1 MRPSPPP
8 ILVLGLGNV
17 LLQDDGVGPTLLGLL
32 ENLHGK
38 DDRIEF
44 VDGGTQ
50 GLALL
55 GYLSERQ
62 AVLILDAVALGAEP
76 GSVHVR
82 EDVDVLNLRATH
94 ASTAHEGNAGELLR
108 VAALLGDLP
117 DHMVLVGVE
126 PKTIRTGVGLSSDV
140 KASLP
145 VALSEARTRL
155 QQIAG
160 SIPCA
165 AAS

>member
-1 MRPSPPP
+1 MSQSPPP

-17 LLQDDGVGPTLLGLL
+17 LLEDDGAGPALLTLLATS
-32 ENLHGK
+32 HGPNHLV
-38 DDRIEF
+38 EF

-55 GYLSERQ
+55 GYLSNRQ
-62 AVLILDAVALGAEP
+62 AVLILDAVALGGKP

-82 EDVDVLNLRATH
+82 EDAQVLDLGSSRAR
-94 ASTAHEGNAGELLR
+94 TAHEGNAGELLR

-117 DHMVLVGVE
+117 DHVILVGVE
-126 PKTIRTGVGLSSDV
+126 PKSIRTGLGLSPDV
-140 KASLP
+140 QASLP
-145 VALSEARTRL
+145 AALREAQGRL
-155 QQIAG
+155 EQIAG
-160 SIPCA
+160 SLAVA